1 MLAGLGNWATF
12 LDKFFKNVQASSA
25 GYLWP
30 SALTFKKPM
39 LAYGKKNMPKMIN
52 LLGSFCPELIKNY
65 PE

>member
-1 MLAGLGNWATF
+1 MLAGLGDWETF
-12 LDKFFKNVQASSA
+12 LGKFFKNFQASSA

-30 SALTFKKPM
+30 SALKKPM
-39 LAYGKKNMPKMIN
+39 LAYGKNMPKMIN